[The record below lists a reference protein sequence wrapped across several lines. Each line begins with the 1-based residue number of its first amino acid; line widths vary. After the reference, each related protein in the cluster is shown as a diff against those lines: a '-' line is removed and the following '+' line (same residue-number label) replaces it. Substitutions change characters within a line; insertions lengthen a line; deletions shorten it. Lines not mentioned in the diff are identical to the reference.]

1 MPDDET
7 STERLEEAVRA
18 QPNGELLGALDIV
31 LVELERRLFKYAH
44 TDAQFQAMS
53 DEGLVLA
60 ARAAARLGQ
69 AQSAAQHAQSH
80 LQIVGVGEWRPSTTR
95 PGWDADPRVT
105 GADE

>member
-1 MPDDET
+1 VPDDT
-7 STERLEEAVRA
+7 PAPQFGEAVRA
-18 QPNGELLGALDIV
+18 QPNEELLGTLDAV

-80 LQIVGVGEWRPSTTR
+80 LQIVGVGQWRPSSTR

-105 GADE
+105 GAEE

>member
-1 MPDDET
+1 VDE
-7 STERLEEAVRA
+7 SPAPRFDEAVRA
-18 QPNGELLGALDIV
+18 QPNGELLGTLDAV

-80 LQIVGVGEWRPSTTR
+80 LQIVGVGEWRPSSTQ
-95 PGWDADPRVT
+95 PGWDSDPRVT
-105 GADE
+105 GAEE

>member
-1 MPDDET
+1 MADDD
-7 STERLEEAVRA
+7 VHA
-18 QPNGELLGALDIV
+18 QPNDELLATLDAV

-44 TDAQFQAMS
+44 TDAEFQAMS

-80 LQIVGVGEWRPSTTR
+80 LQIVGVGEWRPSNTR
-95 PGWDADPRVT
+95 PSWDADPRVT
-105 GADE
+105 GAEE

>member
-1 MPDDET
+1 VPDDT
-7 STERLEEAVRA
+7 PARQFGEAVRA
-18 QPNGELLGALDIV
+18 QPNEELLGTLDAV

-80 LQIVGVGEWRPSTTR
+80 LQIVGVGQWRPSSTR

-105 GADE
+105 GAEE

>member
-1 MPDDET
+1 MMADDD
-7 STERLEEAVRA
+7 VRA
-18 QPNGELLGALDIV
+18 QPNDELLATLDAV

-44 TDAQFQAMS
+44 TDGQFQAMS

-80 LQIVGVGEWRPSTTR
+80 LQIVGVGEWRPSNTR

-105 GADE
+105 GAEE

>member
-1 MPDDET
+1 MADEN
-7 STERLEEAVRA
+7 LRA
-18 QPNGELLGALDIV
+18 QPNEALLATLDAV

-80 LQIVGVGEWRPSTTR
+80 LQIVGVGGWRPSSTR

-105 GADE
+105 DTDE

>member
-1 MPDDET
+1 VSDDAPASRVEQGF
-7 STERLEEAVRA
+7 RA
-18 QPNGELLGALDIV
+18 QPNAELLATLDAV

-44 TDAQFQAMS
+44 TDAEFQAMS

-80 LQIVGVGEWRPSTTR
+80 LQIVGVGGWRPSSTR

-105 GADE
+105 DADE